1 MNMLTDMLTV
11 SFRKGLFANLQRIVT
26 GLAKNLPINIQYKQI
41 MFKKVLRSEN
51 CSMIL
56 YYNELLYSSVLMFT

>member
-11 SFRKGLFANLQRIVT
+11 SFRKGLFANLHRIVT

-41 MFKKVLRSEN
+41 MFKNVLSSEN

-56 YYNELLYSSVLMFT
+56 